1 MYSKLQDG
9 SFIVCG
15 YVARDSEL
23 KTAGEKNSSLCK
35 WSVKVGEKII
45 KSEEKGEEKG
55 DKKEQKEPIWVNC
68 QAWHNTARVASAIKK
83 GDTVLCVGKL
93 ETNEYEGKTYKN
105 LNCEF
110 ISIMNRVQENQ
121 PPANQNSGTNV
132 DPYAEYE
139 EILGDGD
146 VPF

>member
-9 SFIVCG
+9 NFIVCG

-23 KTAGEKNSSLCK
+23 KTVGEKNSSLCK
-35 WSVKVGEKII
+35 WSVKVGVKII
-45 KSEEKGEEKG
+45 DNQE
-55 DKKEQKEPIWVNC
+55 KEPIWVNC

-139 EILGDGD
+139 EILGDG